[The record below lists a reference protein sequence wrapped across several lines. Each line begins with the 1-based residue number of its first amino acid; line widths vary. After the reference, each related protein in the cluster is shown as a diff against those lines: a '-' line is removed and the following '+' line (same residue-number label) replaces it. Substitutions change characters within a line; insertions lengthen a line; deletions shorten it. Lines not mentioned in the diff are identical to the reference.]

1 MTQIRLGVIGCG
13 YWGPNLIRNFVELND
28 SDVVIAADLDA
39 ARLAAIQARYNGLI
53 TTSDYRDLFAMNL
66 DAVAVATPPA
76 THYPIAR
83 DCLEH
88 GLHTLIEKPMTLD
101 SRDAESLVE
110 LAARQELTLMVG
122 HTFEYN
128 PAVRALKAIIDS
140 GTLGD
145 IYYVDA
151 VRVNLGLFQSRSNVI
166 WDLGPHD
173 VSILRYILGAEPVEV
188 SARGSAYILP
198 GVIDLAY
205 IYLRF
210 PNNVM
215 AHVQV
220 SWLNPNKVRQITV
233 VGSHK
238 MLVYDDVQ
246 PLEKIRIYDKGVDK
260 LPYTDSFGDFQ
271 LSYRYGDIT
280 IPHVNVTEPLRIECQ
295 HFIDCIT
302 SGTPP
307 QSSGYDGLQVVK
319 VLEMAERS
327 LHDASGPGGA

>member
-1 MTQIRLGVIGCG
+1 
-13 YWGPNLIRNFVELND
+13 
-28 SDVVIAADLDA
+28 
-39 ARLAAIQARYNGLI
+39 
-53 TTSDYRDLFAMNL
+53 
-66 DAVAVATPPA
+66 
-76 THYPIAR
+76 
-83 DCLEH
+83 
-88 GLHTLIEKPMTLD
+88 
-101 SRDAESLVE
+101 
-110 LAARQELTLMVG
+110 
-122 HTFEYN
+122 
-128 PAVRALKAIIDS
+128 
-140 GTLGD
+140 
-145 IYYVDA
+145 
-151 VRVNLGLFQSRSNVI
+151 
-166 WDLGPHD
+166 
-173 VSILRYILGAEPVEV
+173 
-188 SARGSAYILP
+188 LP